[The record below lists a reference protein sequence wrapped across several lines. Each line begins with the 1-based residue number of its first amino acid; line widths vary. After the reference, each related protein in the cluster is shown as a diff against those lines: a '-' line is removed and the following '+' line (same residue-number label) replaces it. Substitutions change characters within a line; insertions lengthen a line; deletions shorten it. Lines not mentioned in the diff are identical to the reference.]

1 MLEKGKITSVAV
13 FFSLMNVIGATAV
26 VALPGTAA
34 RFAGR
39 DAWLVPIVS
48 SISGLVVILLVTELG
63 RRFPGKTLIEYTQEI
78 LGSWVGKVIGAL
90 YMIFFILISSVIIR
104 EFGELF
110 ATTLMPHTPI
120 LIFHISIVLLAA
132 YSIRSGLEVIGR
144 LSELILPWVIIL
156 YVTVILFSL
165 QTADFQ
171 RLLPV
176 LENGFSPVL
185 LGSVVTFGWWG
196 EVVVLAMLLPYLAV
210 PRKGKTIGVWSVL
223 LLSFILI
230 FDAVINTALFG
241 PEAAR
246 TVFPSFMILSEVL
259 VGGFLRIDAVFVI
272 FWMSGILV
280 KLAIFYYA
288 AVLGTAQLLNL
299 SDYRP
304 VVLPIGV
311 IQTAFSILLFKNS
324 VEIDALRIE
333 AFPVSLY
340 FFEWLLPLALLL
352 IAIIRGFKPRT

>member
-1 MLEKGKITSVAV
+1 
-13 FFSLMNVIGATAV
+13 
-26 VALPGTAA
+26 
-34 RFAGR
+34 
-39 DAWLVPIVS
+39 
-48 SISGLVVILLVTELG
+48 
-63 RRFPGKTLIEYTQEI
+63 
-78 LGSWVGKVIGAL
+78 
-90 YMIFFILISSVIIR
+90 
-104 EFGELF
+104 
-110 ATTLMPHTPI
+110 MPRTPI

-340 FFEWLLPLALLL
+340 FWLLLFL
-352 IAIIRGFKPRT
+352 IFFSHEICVYESIL